1 METEKAKSDT
11 WYKKIAAGTLAFT
24 SSPKAKSVGGYV
36 HEARF
41 LRPGYY
47 ARTETHQSRGPLTR
61 KEVERL
67 FADFIS
73 EISAQKE

>member
-1 METEKAKSDT
+1 METEKAKADR
-11 WYKKIAAGTLAFT
+11 WYKKIAAGTLTFT
-24 SSPKAKSVGGYV
+24 SSPKAKPVGGYI

-47 ARTETHQSRGPLTR
+47 ARTETHQSRGALTR
-61 KEVERL
+61 KQVERL

-73 EISAQKE
+73 EILAQKE